1 MIKFTEGGLEDIWPK
16 KTPRIQALSYAMKQ
30 AMKLIDEKYD
40 AAAKSYRERYKELVS
55 EDFWKKYLGID

>member
-1 MIKFTEGGLEDIWPK
+1 MYKRQKEFFRGRK
-16 KTPRIQALSYAMKQ
+16 VMKQ